1 MFPEDRVNYLDFDIY
16 SRRISFYYKNKEK
29 IGTVFGFLLT
39 VFYAIISLILF
50 LIYFIKT
57 MKREEVSASHSTIY
71 PTEIPSIHINND
83 LFYLAFALEHPTKLN
98 KYIDEKIYYPE
109 VLYIERIKKNGEFVN
124 KSETILEFEKCNITK
139 FGDYYRDIFDKN
151 ELNDSYCI
159 KDINLTLKGGFK
171 YNELSYIRI
180 NIYPCVNNT
189 QNNNHCRPQDIIDKY
204 LSSTYFSVQVKDVGF
219 NPFNYTFPIV
229 PIIQDLYTTID
240 KSIYK
245 EYIMYVGIAEIDTD
259 RGLFSTNIKR
269 EKHVKYIRDY
279 HSYFFTDEE
288 YYHSGKKIFTA
299 HIRLEDNIYYLKRKY
314 TKMSE
319 VFSTTGG
326 YMQVIST
333 IFTLIALVV
342 KKINIEEK
350 LLNSLFNFNI
360 KQKKIILCIEY
371 GKKLDYNLSLK
382 RENTHS
388 FIPYEARKSLIT
400 GRNKRRNSIFHLNIN
415 NNNFS
420 PIMSRKG
427 SENDVNN
434 NNINNN
440 NKNKISE
447 ENLIEIVKNISKGKE
462 QNNDLLNQ
470 SINKSKNILIKD
482 DNFSLNDYQ
491 MNRII
496 NMNKNKKKKD
506 NSKMRLS
513 NIMDLKKFDEGRR
526 SMVTF
531 NLFDYYCL
539 RRISKKKVEI
549 DLFNFGINF
558 YKSQM
563 DIINFFNIMILTQIM
578 LTNSKKNILS
588 QTIELSMK

>member
-1 MFPEDRVNYLDFDIY
+1 
-16 SRRISFYYKNKEK
+16 
-29 IGTVFGFLLT
+29 
-39 VFYAIISLILF
+39 
-50 LIYFIKT
+50 
-57 MKREEVSASHSTIY
+57 
-71 PTEIPSIHINND
+71 
-83 LFYLAFALEHPTKLN
+83 
-98 KYIDEKIYYPE
+98 
-109 VLYIERIKKNGEFVN
+109 
-124 KSETILEFEKCNITK
+124 
-139 FGDYYRDIFDKN
+139 
-151 ELNDSYCI
+151 
-159 KDINLTLKGGFK
+159 
-171 YNELSYIRI
+171 
-180 NIYPCVNNT
+180 
-189 QNNNHCRPQDIIDKY
+189 
-204 LSSTYFSVQVKDVGF
+204 
-219 NPFNYTFPIV
+219 
-229 PIIQDLYTTID
+229 
-240 KSIYK
+240 
-245 EYIMYVGIAEIDTD
+245 
-259 RGLFSTNIKR
+259 
-269 EKHVKYIRDY
+269 
-279 HSYFFTDEE
+279 
-288 YYHSGKKIFTA
+288 
-299 HIRLEDNIYYLKRKY
+299 
-314 TKMSE
+314 MSE

-427 SENDVNN
+427 SENDV